1 MKKFETG
8 KAYSMRSICDHEC
21 IWTYT
26 VKARTASTITLIDEK
41 GNEKKCRII
50 KQISE
55 WNNAE
60 TVKPLG
66 SYSMAPSL
74 IA

>member
-26 VKARTASTITLIDEK
+26 VKARTAATITLIDEK